1 MKMPMTLIV
10 ALLVLISLSDAPRDR
25 DDSVCCRIAQ
35 ESQGKL
41 CYNHFCHLLLRK
53 MAVTVIVALL
63 VLTSLCDAT
72 SNAIAAATGS
82 FTNKS
87 LLMKTRL
94 NYVIKMFMKLTP
106 GHSIPSKSAISGF
119 FKRRRPFVQVY
130 LNYCFR
136 FLPDELI
143 LFSG

>member
-10 ALLVLISLSDAPRDR
+10 ALLVLISLYDAPRER
-25 DDSVCCRIAQ
+25 DNSVHCCIAQ
-35 ESQGKL
+35 ESKGKL

-87 LLMKTRL
+87 LLVKTRL
-94 NYVIKMFMKLTP
+94 KL
-106 GHSIPSKSAISGF
+106 
-119 FKRRRPFVQVY
+119 R
-130 LNYCFR
+130 
-136 FLPDELI
+136 D
-143 LFSG
+143 